1 MKTIGI
7 IGGLGPMATVYYL
20 ELITRMTEAEKD
32 QEHPRVLLEMIPDT
46 PDRTGFILGRESRSP
61 FPYLLQAGKEL
72 AGMGADFIT
81 VPCVTAQYFYEELS
95 AGLSVPVVS
104 ICRNL
109 AADMAEKR
117 VGKVGLLATDG
128 TIQSKVLEKEFIN
141 AGVEVIVPPAEEQ
154 CKVMGLIGRIKEG
167 NAIDWHGFHEVSRA
181 LFMRGAEKLVLGCT
195 ELSLLKRE
203 RELPE
208 CYVDV
213 LEVLARKAVLLSG
226 AALRKK
232 YNNVI

>member
-20 ELITRMTEAEKD
+20 ELITRMTEAERD
-32 QEHPRVLLEMIPDT
+32 QEHPRILLEMIPDT

-61 FPYLLQAGKEL
+61 FPYLLRAGEEL

-81 VPCVTAQYFYEELS
+81 VPCITAQYFYEELS
-95 AGLSVPVVS
+95 ASLPVPVVS
-104 ICRNL
+104 ICRDL
-109 AADMAEKR
+109 AADMEEKR
-117 VGKVGLLATDG
+117 IGKVGLLATDG

-141 AGVEVIVPPAEEQ
+141 AGVEVIVPLAEEQ
-154 CKVMGLIGRIKEG
+154 HTVMGLIGQIKKG
-167 NAIDWHGFHEVSRA
+167 NAIDWHTFDEVSRS
-181 LFMRGAEKLVLGCT
+181 LLTRGAEKLVLGCT

-203 RELPE
+203 RELPR

-213 LEVLARKAVLLSG
+213 LEVLAQKAVLLSG
-226 AALRKK
+226 AVLRKK
-232 YNNVI
+232 YKNVI